1 MSLYRL
7 TATAVD
13 DLAEISAYLTE
24 QGGDS
29 LAFTIENELFTKF
42 ETLAA
47 HPGLGHRRSDL
58 TRLPFVFFPWDPYL
72 IVYQRDCSPILIH
85 AVLHGA
91 RDLKRI
97 LRKRGSKKSSGSE
110 K

>member
-29 LAFTIENELFTKF
+29 LAFEIENDLFEKF
-42 ETLAA
+42 EVLAR

-58 TRLPFVFFPWDPYL
+58 
-72 IVYQRDCSPILIH
+72 
-85 AVLHGA
+85 
-91 RDLKRI
+91 KRI
-97 LRKRGSKKSSGSE
+97 LRKRGSTKSSDP
-110 K
+110 KK